1 MQSAVLFTHVFDD
14 VLLHILDGSFLQGS
28 LHGAKVYN
36 TAQTQRVFLFAVMTL
51 RNLSAH
57 RVVDEVHGASNV
69 LEHASVGHKQVAV
82 LVTPKEAGGDG
93 TERLERSLVYIKIYI
108 ISKCLCRHES
118 QDRKH
123 PAPFKEKWD

>member
-1 MQSAVLFTHVFDD
+1 MQSAVLFTHVSDD

-28 LHGAKVYN
+28 LHGAKVYY
-36 TAQTQRVFLFAVMTL
+36 TAQTPRVFLFAVMTL
-51 RNLSAH
+51 WAH

-82 LVTPKEAGGDG
+82 LVTLEEAGGDG
-93 TERLERSLVYIKIYI
+93 TERLERSVVYIEIYI
-108 ISKCLCRHES
+108 RLKCLYCPES

-123 PAPFKEKWD
+123 PAPF